1 MRRVIRLAG
10 VALAAAAAI
19 GALDAQSAPA
29 GNLTVSA
36 DSKVWVEGGSTVRA
50 YKCVAKSIDATV
62 QTGPE
67 GAVSNLVSL
76 VSKAN
81 VTIKTA
87 ELECGNGTMNEHMR
101 KALKETEQPTIA
113 FTLESYALDPSG
125 TLVGKL
131 QIAGQEKP
139 ITFPAT
145 ITDDGTSVR
154 VQGSKAINMKEWGV
168 KPPSLMMG
176 TMKVKEM
183 VTINF
188 DLTVKR

>member
-1 MRRVIRLAG
+1 MRRVIQLAG
-10 VALAAAAAI
+10 VALAAAAAV
-19 GALDAQSAPA
+19 GSLEAQSAPA
-29 GNLTVSA
+29 SRLTVSA
-36 DSKVWVEGGSTVRA
+36 DSKVWVEGTSTVKS

-67 GAVSNLVSL
+67 GSVSNLASL

-87 ELECGNGTMNEHMR
+87 ELDCANGTMNEHMR
-101 KALKETEQPTIA
+101 KALKQTEQPTIE
-113 FTLESYALDPSG
+113 FTLESYTLDPSG
-125 TLVGKL
+125 TLTGKL

-139 ITFPAT
+139 IQFPVT